1 MTNPNPVLPIL
12 PSTTTEQALQCKV
25 CLITGASRTLGATI
39 ARAMAANGAH
49 IAVNYHQA
57 AAAADALCAELTATG
72 VKAIA
77 IQADVT
83 DPVQVEQ
90 LIATTETHL
99 GEIDILVN
107 NVGPYVDTPFL
118 DLPLADFDR
127 ILAGNVRATF
137 LLTQAVGRLMKA
149 RGKGNII
156 NIAATDIFHRSH
168 SIYGLAKQGVVH
180 LTEAMA
186 LELAPEVRL
195 NALAPDLIADNEE
208 MSAEFTARS
217 IGGTPMGRLVT
228 RAEVAQ
234 MVCLLCT
241 PAFAMMTGQTL
252 VLDGGRAIPRIAF
265 GPA

>member
-1 MTNPNPVLPIL
+1 MTNPNPTLPNL
-12 PSTTTEQALQCKV
+12 PSAATEGALRGKV

-39 ARAMAANGAH
+39 ARAMATNGAQVA
-49 IAVNYHQA
+49 INYHHS
-57 AAAADALCAELTATG
+57 AAAADALCSELTAMG
-72 VKAIA
+72 VKSVAIG
-77 IQADVT
+77 ADVT
-83 DPVQVEQ
+83 EPAQVEQ
-90 LIATTETHL
+90 LIAATEQQL
-99 GEIDILVN
+99 GAIDMLVN

-118 DLPLADFDR
+118 DLPLVDFDR

-149 RGKGNII
+149 QGNGNII
-156 NIAATDIFHRSH
+156 NIAATDVFHRSH

-195 NALAPDLIADNEE
+195 NAIAPDLIADNEE
-208 MSAEFTARS
+208 MPPDFTARS
-217 IGGTPMGRLVT
+217 IGGTPMQRLVT

-234 MVCLLCT
+234 LVCLLCT

-265 GPA
+265 GPS

>member
-1 MTNPNPVLPIL
+1 MTNPNAPFPTL
-12 PSTTTEQALQCKV
+12 PSAATAEALRGKV

-39 ARAMAANGAH
+39 ARALAANGAQV
-49 IAVNYHQA
+49 AVNYHQSA
-57 AAAADALCAELTATG
+57 ADADALCAELTTTG

-83 DPVQVEQ
+83 DPTQVER
-90 LIATTETHL
+90 LITATETPL
-99 GEIDILVN
+99 GAIDILVN
-107 NVGPYVDTPFL
+107 NIGPYVDTPFL
-118 DLPLADFDR
+118 DLSLADFDR

-137 LLTQAVGRLMKA
+137 LLTQTVGRLMKG
-149 RGKGNII
+149 RGSGNII

-217 IGGTPMGRLVT
+217 IGGTPMQRLVT